1 MPHGEYANCSKC
13 GKVAHG
19 HDENEVLFG
28 YRYFGT
34 KPQSWCRECRSNG
47 KNNYNDD
54 DYDGDESEELSVGE
68 AAQIWS
74 SNGKDEDYMFEY
86 TRYTSYTTGIED
98 MMLEMGIRY
107 EFSANKNAKNENAEK
122 LHKHVVQSGGIWYP
136 NCKGI

>member
-34 KPQSWCRECRSNG
+34 KPQSWCRKCRSNG

-68 AAQIWS
+68 AHKYGLLTVRTKTICL
-74 SNGKDEDYMFEY
+74 KIL
-86 TRYTSYTTGIED
+86 GI
-98 MMLEMGIRY
+98 LRTQQVL
-107 EFSANKNAKNENAEK
+107 KT
-122 LHKHVVQSGGIWYP
+122 
-136 NCKGI
+136 